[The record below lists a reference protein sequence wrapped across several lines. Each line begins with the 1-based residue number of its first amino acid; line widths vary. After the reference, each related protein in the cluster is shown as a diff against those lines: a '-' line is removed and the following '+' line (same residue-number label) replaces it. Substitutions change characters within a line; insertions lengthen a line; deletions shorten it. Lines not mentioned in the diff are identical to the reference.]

1 MKRQMSSFVN
11 YPLYGTT
18 AAVSNTTALGTTMT
32 RKNAAGTTAAQTKNK
47 PGAGS
52 EAVVTT

>member
-52 EAVVTT
+52 GAVVTT